1 MSKTREK
8 YLSVRVDED
17 IYNEVKKRAESSGQ
31 TVSDYMLG
39 IVEDMLDGDR
49 DNTFLLRNT
58 YEEVLKLGDMLSI
71 IMGFNTETYATIL
84 SRLSAGLSENQMK
97 ESMERRKGS
106 LNGLRKYIRQINER
120 LNNGENVWSGE
131 NPIST
136 VSENQ

>member
-1 MSKTREK
+1 ME
-8 YLSVRVDED
+8 
-17 IYNEVKKRAESSGQ
+17 
-31 TVSDYMLG
+31 
-39 IVEDMLDGDR
+39 
-49 DNTFLLRNT
+49 
-58 YEEVLKLGDMLSI
+58 
-71 IMGFNTETYATIL
+71 
-84 SRLSAGLSENQMK
+84 ENQMK